1 MEKTRKI
8 DYFCDFFL
16 DILFMWYLYE
26 KFSYKNQSIQL
37 FNCLIK
43 WCKLTRTFWISKP
56 KAMKAC
62 TFKFLKLNQIEISR
76 KWEKYKGPQMGHKV
90 LYYWFSLLQLLKSLD
105 CSPWTLP
112 NFGICW
118 GWFVSPTK
126 FSPPSQAMIKSTN
139 KLSCISEPHNFL
151 HIHGQNSL
159 SINYNLNFFY
169 KWPFKYM
176 MEDKV
181 MQVLGFWANET
192 NLWVLK
198 H

>member
-126 FSPPSQAMIKSTN
+126 FSPPSQAMLNQQTN
-139 KLSCISEPHNFL
+139 YLVLVSLTIFYTSMAKIL
-151 HIHGQNSL
+151 L
-159 SINYNLNFFY
+159 SINYNLFF
-169 KWPFKYM
+169 F
-176 MEDKV
+176 
-181 MQVLGFWANET
+181 T
-192 NLWVLK
+192 NGHLNIWWK
-198 H
+198 TR